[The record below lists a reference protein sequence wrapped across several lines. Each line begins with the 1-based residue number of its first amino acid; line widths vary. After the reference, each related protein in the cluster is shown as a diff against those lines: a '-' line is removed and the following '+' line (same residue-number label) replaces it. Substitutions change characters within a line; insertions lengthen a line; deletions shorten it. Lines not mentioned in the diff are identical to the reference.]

1 MSHNAHP
8 DHSGQRFELN
18 FPAPRYTGICTSTF
32 KGPGIFVIPLP
43 VCLAWR
49 AHITS
54 FQLIMAALC
63 SKHSP
68 AWSTPEL
75 LHLLALWG
83 EEAVKSQLSFSC
95 RNFDTYSQI
104 SRGML
109 DKGYEQGM
117 HQCHVKIKEL
127 RQVYQKA
134 RESNRCSSA
143 ALETCHFYKELDTIL
158 SGDPTFTIK
167 IPVDTCGGQRLETA
181 DSGLN
186 LKDEVVDKEVELEDE
201 MGQATGASG
210 TVASQDLFLTQAGSS
225 QSQQSVC
232 GAHDAGEGNSDVA
245 FRGTHYTPAESLCQ
259 VRKLRRSKEDVL

>member
-1 MSHNAHP
+1 EEPAASAVSAGRPEEMSHNAHP

-32 KGPGIFVIPLP
+32 KGPGMFVIPLP

-49 AHITS
+49 AHIAS
-54 FQLIMAALC
+54 FQLIMAAPC

-68 AWSTPEL
+68 TWSTPEL

-83 EEAVKSQLSFSC
+83 EEPVKSQLSFSC
-95 RNFDTYSQI
+95 RNFDTYGQI

-158 SGDPTFTIK
+158 SGNPTFTIK
-167 IPVDTCGGQRLETA
+167 IPVDTCGGSDWRQQTA
-181 DSGLN
+181 DSTSRTKLWTRR
-186 LKDEVVDKEVELEDE
+186 LSWRTRWDR
-201 MGQATGASG
+201 
-210 TVASQDLFLTQAGSS
+210 
-225 QSQQSVC
+225 QQ
-232 GAHDAGEGNSDVA
+232 GH
-245 FRGTHYTPAESLCQ
+245 L
-259 VRKLRRSKEDVL
+259 VLWRARTFS